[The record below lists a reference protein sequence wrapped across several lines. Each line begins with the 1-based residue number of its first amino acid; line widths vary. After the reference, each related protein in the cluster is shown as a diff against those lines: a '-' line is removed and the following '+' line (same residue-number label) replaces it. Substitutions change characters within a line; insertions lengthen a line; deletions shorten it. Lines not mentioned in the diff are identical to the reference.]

1 MEEKKLWKKAVEKEN
16 LLRGG
21 MNRFQPLQ
29 EVEEEDEAIEESTVS
44 DPWIEEV
51 EYGEEGGGEELD
63 TSMESDVSGKRSFY
77 REFFQKKADMPEC
90 RGGAG
95 GANASK
101 NKQLTEAMDALTKVM
116 KAIGEEEKDEEVSAV
131 VKEIGKVVKEW
142 ESKPP
147 TKAEICEH
155 LRKFHK
161 RLEEKARA
169 PVQPTPSGETDKR
182 QQQSFYTEFARSIR
196 QEEEPEWKT
205 KGKGKGKTKSKGKK
219 EGKEVANFDLR
230 RDFPQRRIGPWQ
242 LVAKELESGKEATAS
257 ITVLDWV
264 RCGSQQT

>member
-1 MEEKKLWKKAVEKEN
+1 
-16 LLRGG
+16 
-21 MNRFQPLQ
+21 
-29 EVEEEDEAIEESTVS
+29 
-44 DPWIEEV
+44 
-51 EYGEEGGGEELD
+51 
-63 TSMESDVSGKRSFY
+63 
-77 REFFQKKADMPEC
+77 
-90 RGGAG
+90 
-95 GANASK
+95 
-101 NKQLTEAMDALTKVM
+101 
-116 KAIGEEEKDEEVSAV
+116 V

-182 QQQSFYTEFARSIR
+182 QQQSFYAEFARSIR

-219 EGKEVANFDLR
+219 EGKEVAKFDLR

-264 RCGSQQT
+264 RCGSQQRQCSSLQHET